1 MNIEINVPNSLSEI
15 TLGQYQKFLK
25 IAENN
30 QEGNFL
36 DAKMIEIFCGISL
49 SDSYKLKMSSVVA
62 IVDILNEMLNT
73 TPNHVERFKMNGIE
87 YGFIPDLNEM
97 SLGEYI
103 DLDNNAS
110 KWEQMHL
117 AMNVLYR
124 PVNNV
129 KGDLYNIVEYN
140 VQHPEKMKDMP
151 LNAAIGSLFFFYNLG
166 MELSI
171 HTMQSSEGQV
181 AMEDIQGQHNLTKNT
196 DGTLQFTDS
205 LEAIL
210 RGLKIS
216 LN

>member
-36 DAKMIEIFCGISL
+36 DAKMIEIFCGIPL

-73 TPNHVERFKMNGIE
+73 TPNHVERFKMNGVE

-124 PVNNV
+124 PINNS

-151 LNAAIGSLFFFYNLG
+151 LDAAIGSLFFFYNLG

-181 AMEDIQGQHNLTKNT
+181 AMEDIQGQHNLIKNT

-205 LEAIL
+205 LTEIL